1 MTRVVGGQILRVR
14 RGDAIDEQAL
24 GIASRRRLQ
33 LQGIARESNNAKMS
47 SSWCRNYQRVPFRRT
62 ERVVACFQ
70 PLQSNQGEPP
80 IGLLKLLRLLRPPRQ
95 QLGLP
100 GVSAGRVVGGV
111 ASNGNNE

>member
-33 LQGIARESNNAKMS
+33 LQGIAREANNAKMGS
-47 SSWCRNYQRVPFRRT
+47 AWSLHHQRVPFRRT
-62 ERVVACFQ
+62 ERVVAWFQ
-70 PLQSNQGEPP
+70 PLQADESEPP
-80 IGLLKLLRLLRPPRQ
+80 IGRLKLFCLLRAPRQ

-100 GVSAGRVVGGV
+100 
-111 ASNGNNE
+111 